1 MLTRKKWT
9 SKEDNLL
16 KEIIKSQE
24 KPFKWDVI
32 SYMLKKKGIDKSSKQ
47 CRERWMHQLSPGLKK
62 EKWNLN
68 DNKKLFELHAKMG
81 NHWKEIAHY
90 YPGRSD
96 NSIKNNFFSLIRK
109 SLRNACKIIGN
120 Y

>member
-1 MLTRKKWT
+1 
-9 SKEDNLL
+9 
-16 KEIIKSQE
+16 
-24 KPFKWDVI
+24 
-32 SYMLKKKGIDKSSKQ
+32 
-47 CRERWMHQLSPGLKK
+47 MHQLSPGLKK